1 MNSALFALLLLCGLT
16 PDERRLI
23 LPVGASA
30 QEAISCME
38 KGDVLKLNSVV
49 FLFYSSLTLFASCRR
64 FEYFKSELD
73 VDLLGFVETGGMCVI
88 VELY

>member
-1 MNSALFALLLLCGLT
+1 MNSALFALLVLCGLT

-38 KGDVLKLNSVV
+38 KGDVLNN
-49 FLFYSSLTLFASCRR
+49 
-64 FEYFKSELD
+64 
-73 VDLLGFVETGGMCVI
+73 DLS
-88 VELY
+88 